1 MVEEEILEND
11 QRDLKK
17 KKLKFLKWRNIV
29 IRIKDAKFGLNNRL
43 DKSKERFVN
52 SETYMDKLLKM
63 ELRDSRVKINKVE
76 TWK

>member
-1 MVEEEILEND
+1 MVEEEIMEND

-29 IRIKDAKFGLNNRL
+29 IRIRDAKFGLNNRL